1 MTLRRIAL
9 ATTLIPFLGATALAQ
24 TAPPAI
30 HSAGTIDLTT
40 PIPVPLAT
48 ASGQQFMKDGSVS
61 APDPKPEKWQ
71 QPNLTYGHAIMQAL
85 CSDRANGDD
94 AHEDAMAKIK
104 RCNTGVKI
112 QDDPAYTPN
121 TNDRLL
127 IEAHIGVWPALVGRE
142 IIEFVAPGDL
152 K

>member
-1 MTLRRIAL
+1 MNALRSAL
-9 ATTLIPFLGATALAQ
+9 ITTLLIATPALAQ
-24 TAPPAI
+24 TVT
-30 HSAGTIDLTT
+30 HSPAGTIDLTT

-112 QDDPAYTPN
+112 QDDTAYTPN

-127 IEAHIGVWPALVGRE
+127 IESHIGVWPALVGRE